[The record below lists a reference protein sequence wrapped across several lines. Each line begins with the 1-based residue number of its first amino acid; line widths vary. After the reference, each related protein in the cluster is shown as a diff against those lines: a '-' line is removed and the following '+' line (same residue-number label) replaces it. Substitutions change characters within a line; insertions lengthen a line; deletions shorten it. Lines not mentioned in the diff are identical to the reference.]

1 MDLQVCRTVRCEP
14 TAIYVLEVSPASHA
28 QARKVP
34 KPWLTALNSPYGGAV
49 RAPATP
55 LVGALTTIRSA
66 TPGDVD
72 LLVRWHSDPDVAR
85 YWDGKTFTREQ
96 MVIRLARPDVDPYVV
111 LRDGEPVGYLQVWFD
126 GGPVGDGGLDMF
138 LIPAARGRGLGPDA
152 ARTMADWLLETGV
165 LRRLTVDPYL
175 SNERAIAAWKKAGF
189 QPVKEREPD
198 EEHAVPWLLMSFD
211 AGL

>member
-1 MDLQVCRTVRCEP
+1 MDLQVCRTVRREP
-14 TAIYVLEVSPASHA
+14 TAIYVLEESPASHA
-28 QARKVP
+28 PAREVAQML
-34 KPWLTALNSPYGGAV
+34 WLTALKTPYGRAV

-66 TPGDVD
+66 TPGDVN

-96 MVIRLARPDVDPYVV
+96 MLIRLARPDVDPYVV
-111 LRDGEPVGYLQVWFD
+111 LRDGEPVGYLQVRFD
-126 GGPVGDGGLDMF
+126 DGPAGDGGVDMF

-165 LRRLTVDPYL
+165 LRRLTVNL
-175 SNERAIAAWKKAGF
+175 TSRTNEQSRRGRRRAFSQSRNMNPMKSTLFPGC
-189 QPVKEREPD
+189 
-198 EEHAVPWLLMSFD
+198 
-211 AGL
+211 